1 MAPWTAAGIP
11 DQTGRT
17 VVVTG
22 SNRGIGL
29 QAAFELARH
38 GAYTVVATRRAGNA
52 EAAAE
57 HIRRRAPGA
66 LVEPMRLD
74 LADLDSVREFAAR
87 FRATH
92 DRLDLLINNA
102 GVGYLPYG
110 RTADG
115 FEATLGT
122 NHFGHFALTGL
133 LLDLLL
139 DRPGA
144 RVVTV
149 ASRVHEHPE
158 ACLDFDDLLFER
170 HYDPATAYAR
180 SKLANLL
187 FAHELHRRLAAAGVA
202 LRSVGTSPRLT
213 ATQFGPP
220 EPAQRLALLR
230 SLGSDAQSI
239 PAGTTPILYA
249 ATAPGVRG
257 GDYVQPVR
265 RGGPPVTR
273 PAAPAAYDVVAA
285 QRLWA
290 ISEKTTGVCY
300 QVVPAAWRSLAGVS
314 GRSGEDRPAEGLC
327 RSPAGP
333 DNGHVDPTG
342 HRTGHT

>member
-17 VVVTG
+17 VIVTG

-29 QAAFELARH
+29 EAAFELGRH
-38 GAYTVVATRRAGNA
+38 GAHVVVATRRAGNA

-57 HIRRRAPGA
+57 YIRRRAPGA

-87 FRATH
+87 FRAGH

-102 GVGYLPYG
+102 GVGYLPYA

-115 FEATLGT
+115 LEATLGT
-122 NHFGHFALTGL
+122 NHFGHFALTAL
-133 LLDLLL
+133 LLDRLLQ
-139 DRPGA
+139 RPGA

-149 ASRVHEHPE
+149 ASRVHELPE
-158 ACLDFDDLLFER
+158 ACLDFDDLLYER
-170 HYDPATAYAR
+170 HYDAAIAYAR

-187 FAHELHRRLAAAGVA
+187 FAQELHRRLAAVGAA
-202 LRSVGTSPRLT
+202 LRSVATSPRLT
-213 ATQFGPP
+213 ATQFGPS
-220 EPAQRLALLR
+220 EPAQWLALR
-230 SLGSDAQSI
+230 SRLGPDAQSI
-239 PAGTTPILYA
+239 PVGTTPILYA

-257 GDYVQPVR
+257 GDYIQPTH
-265 RGGPPVTR
+265 RGGPPVALR
-273 PAAPAAYDVVAA
+273 AAAPAYDVVAA

-290 ISEKTTGVCY
+290 VSEETTGVRY
-300 QVVPAAWRSLAGVS
+300 QVVPAVWHSLPGVS
-314 GRSGEDRPAEGLC
+314 RPLAEDRPAEGLC
-327 RSPAGP
+327 PAPAGT
-333 DNGHVDPTG
+333 DTGHVDPTG
-342 HRTGHT
+342 FS